1 LSKQV
6 ANLLEAIKREVP
18 NDNASLNNILYKDDF
33 ISFFQELEKLETL
46 DTDFIKRIKLEFDQ
60 FLKDIDKTNI
70 DKEGFKAF
78 PGCYEKKEK
87 SDDPY
92 GDYIIYHEMLH
103 YAKRHSCD
111 VIFLTYDIT
120 KGDWMQ
126 KSKSPHL
133 HYVENFYQ
141 NTGQMLYILDSE
153 RTFDDLDINFKSFNN
168 VQDLPWEI
176 SIPIDYLW
184 DLNHWGSNCA
194 TIKDN
199 KMIFKGTFAPNGT
212 DGSNININEQLK
224 IGKQYEVSC
233 FVKSLVGTTG
243 MFQLWCHDQTE
254 SGNSVATKYKVPSQD
269 GELIGLI
276 FQPKFNQNI
285 RIHFQYTPGEG
296 QIEISD
302 VKIIEKIYDN

>member
-1 LSKQV
+1 MSKFSEDVTQIQQKFKGDIAGAVTQFSSNYKIILTDYPAIQTELSKLSKQV

-33 ISFFQELEKLETL
+33 ISFFQELEKLKTL
-46 DTDFIKRIKLEFDQ
+46 DIDFIKRIKLEFDQ

-141 NTGQMLYILDSE
+141 NTDQMLYILDGE
-153 RTFDDLDINFKSFNN
+153 RTFDDLDINFKSFNS
-168 VQDLPWEI
+168 VQDLTWEI

-184 DLNHWGSNCA
+184 DLNLLGQ
-194 TIKDN
+194 
-199 KMIFKGTFAPNGT
+199 
-212 DGSNININEQLK
+212 QLREY
-224 IGKQYEVSC
+224 QRS
-233 FVKSLVGTTG
+233 
-243 MFQLWCHDQTE
+243 
-254 SGNSVATKYKVPSQD
+254 
-269 GELIGLI
+269 
-276 FQPKFNQNI
+276 
-285 RIHFQYTPGEG
+285 
-296 QIEISD
+296 
-302 VKIIEKIYDN
+302 